1 MTASR
6 VLAGG
11 LAALWVTA
19 SLVAIAAPGD
29 DQPSTRPGSRPV
41 AMRLSLSQAV
51 GIAVSKS
58 KALSIASQSLRKAGG
73 KVDEARAVTHPT
85 ASAAINGTHLDKGTT
100 VKLNDADVPIT
111 VQNQI
116 GVTVQATLPLDVA
129 GQIRA
134 ALSIAEFSDL
144 VAKLDVARTR
154 NVVVADARSAYLDVL
169 RAKAFVTVAEQA
181 LKNSQERSSTAQAY
195 LKAGTGTRFD
205 TLRAET
211 DVANSTQVLISA
223 RNRVDLAM
231 AALNN
236 ALGQDQNTP
245 LELADAKA
253 EDARAEPDPLAKA
266 LQEAYDRRPE
276 ALQADLQIRAADK
289 GLILA
294 DRSVMPTFGL
304 GWNLSFNPNVG
315 ALGRSTGWAA
325 VASVSLPLF
334 DGGLAKSR
342 KVQAQADAASI
353 RLVKQQV
360 LDGVALEVRSAYLG
374 WIEAAERMKVTDTAL
389 AQAEEQYR
397 LAQVRFR
404 NGVTLTPGASPLLE
418 VSDAQTALTQAQ
430 ANRINAEYDLLGSQT
445 RMQKAVGRYAYER
458 EPTGVAGR

>member
-11 LAALWVTA
+11 LSAAWVLA
-19 SLVAIAAPGD
+19 SLAAAAAPGD
-29 DQPSTRPGSRPV
+29 DQPSTRPGSQPAV
-41 AMRLSLSQAV
+41 MRLSLSQAV

-58 KALSIASQSLRKAGG
+58 KALAIASQSLRKAGG
-73 KVDEARAVTHPT
+73 KVGEAKAVSHPT
-85 ASAAINGTHLDKGTT
+85 ATAAVTGTRLDKGTT

-116 GVTVQATLPLDVA
+116 GVTVQAALPLDVA

-144 VAKLDVARTR
+144 VARLDVARTR
-154 NVVVADARSAYLDVL
+154 NSVVADARSAYLDVL
-169 RAKAFVTVAEQA
+169 RARAFVTVAEQA
-181 LKNSQERSSTAQAY
+181 LKNSKERSSTAQAY

-211 DVANSTQVLISA
+211 DVANSEQVLISA
-223 RNRVDLAM
+223 RNRVDLAV

-236 ALGQDQNTP
+236 AMGQDQNTP
-245 LELADAKA
+245 LELEDAKVG
-253 EDARAEPDPLAKA
+253 DTKSEPDPLAMA
-266 LQEAYDRRPE
+266 MQEAYGRRPE
-276 ALQADLQIRAADK
+276 ALQVDLQIRAADK

-315 ALGRSTGWAA
+315 ALGRSTSWAA

-334 DGGLAKSR
+334 DGGLARAR

-353 RLVKQQV
+353 RIVKQQV
-360 LDGVALEVRSAYLG
+360 LDGLALEVRSAYLG
-374 WIEAAERMKVTDTAL
+374 WVEAGERMKVTGAAL
-389 AQAEEQYR
+389 VQAEEQYR

-445 RMQKAVGRYAYER
+445 KLQKAMGRYAYEGQ
-458 EPTGVAGR
+458 PTEAAGR

>member
-1 MTASR
+1 
-6 VLAGG
+6 
-11 LAALWVTA
+11 
-19 SLVAIAAPGD
+19 
-29 DQPSTRPGSRPV
+29 
-41 AMRLSLSQAV
+41 MRLSLTQAV

-58 KALSIASQSLRKAGG
+58 KALAIASQSLRKAGG
-73 KVDEARAVTHPT
+73 KVGEAKAVTHPT
-85 ASAAINGTHLDKGTT
+85 ATAAITGTRLDKGTT

-116 GVTVQATLPLDVA
+116 GVTVQAALPLDVA

-134 ALSIAEFSDL
+134 ALSIAEFLDL
-144 VAKLDVARTR
+144 VAKLDVARIR
-154 NVVVADARSAYLDVL
+154 NGVVADVRSAYLDVL
-169 RAKAFVTVAEQA
+169 RARAFVTVAEQA
-181 LKNSQERSSTAQAY
+181 LKNSKERSSTAQAY

-211 DVANSTQVLISA
+211 DVANSEQVLISA
-223 RNRVDLAM
+223 RNRVDLAV

-236 ALGQDQNTP
+236 AMGQDQNTP
-245 LELADAKA
+245 LELEDAKVGDTKA
-253 EDARAEPDPLAKA
+253 DPDPLAKA
-266 LQEAYDRRPE
+266 MQEAYDRRPE
-276 ALQADLQIRAADK
+276 ALQVDLQIKAADK

-315 ALGRSTGWAA
+315 ALGRSTSWAA

-334 DGGLAKSR
+334 DGGLARSR
-342 KVQAQADAASI
+342 KVQAQSDAASI
-353 RLVKQQV
+353 RIVKQQV

-374 WIEAAERMKVTDTAL
+374 WVEAGERMKVTGAAL
-389 AQAEEQYR
+389 VQAEEQYR

-404 NGVTLTPGASPLLE
+404 NGVTLMPGASPLLE

-445 RMQKAVGRYAYER
+445 KLQRALGRYAYER
-458 EPTGVAGR
+458 EPARAAGR